1 VPLVRI
7 YWILK
12 INLPQILLGALIG
25 AVFSTIVT
33 ILTVPYFSATAQ
45 IFVSTPATSL
55 DIVGLAQGSNF
66 SQQRV
71 KSYAKI
77 MSSPLTIE
85 PVIKKLG
92 ISNSYTDIA
101 ERLNASVPLDTVL
114 IDISYKDRDPVKA
127 ANVINAIGLQFSE
140 TASTI
145 EFGDSAQGIKVTLVK
160 YATPPKKPSTP
171 KAGVNFGIGTL
182 LGGILGLILRII
194 VAIFDT
200 SIKNEK
206 QLDGKKLFGAII
218 FDRRAH
224 KYPLIASASKYSP
237 RAESFRQLRTNLIHS
252 RFSDESEL
260 QVVLMASSL
269 PGEGKSTTCLNLAYC
284 FSEANYRT
292 IVIEADLRRPTLH
305 KYFSELDRKVG
316 LSGILDTAN
325 KELNRRKF
333 NKCIQRPKGQGFDIM
348 LAGKLPETPAELLEN
363 GQFQLLISELRKGYD
378 KIIVDSP
385 PLLPVTD
392 AAILAPFCDG
402 VLVVV
407 KAGSTK
413 QAQLRAAYNSLQSV
427 SARILGV
434 VFNMIPVGT
443 RDYVNYGYEHGYVSP
458 YFNNKKIYDS
468 EYGSVYGTNAYYE
481 RIQGE
486 APYAP
491 DIEDLKEILDR
502 TSQISKKT

>member
-1 VPLVRI
+1 MPLIRI

-12 INLPQILLGALIG
+12 INLPQILAGALIG
-25 AVFSTIVT
+25 AALSTIVT
-33 ILTVPYFSATAQ
+33 ILTVPYYTATAQ

-77 MSSPLTIE
+77 ISSPLTIE
-85 PVIKKLG
+85 PVITKLG
-92 ISNSYTDIA
+92 ISNSYGDIA
-101 ERLNASVPLDTVL
+101 ERLTASVPLDTVL
-114 IDISYKDRDPVKA
+114 IDISYSDQDPVKA
-127 ANVINAIGLQFSE
+127 ANVINAIGMQFSQ
-140 TASTI
+140 TASNI

-160 YATPPKKPSTP
+160 YANPPKDPSTP
-171 KAGVNFGIGTL
+171 KTGLNFGVGTL
-182 LGGILGLILRII
+182 LGGCLGLALRILL
-194 VAIFDT
+194 ALFDS

-206 QLDGKKLFGAII
+206 QLDGKRLFGTIV
-218 FDRRAH
+218 FDR
-224 KYPLIASASKYSP
+224 IASKFPLVSSVSKYSP
-237 RAESFRQLRTNLIHS
+237 RTESFRQLRTNLIHS

-260 QVVLMASSL
+260 QVILMSSSL
-269 PGEGKSTTCLNLAYC
+269 PGEGKSTSCLNLAYC

-305 KYFSELDRKVG
+305 KYFSELDRGVG
-316 LSGILDTAN
+316 LSSILGSSSSYVTG
-325 KELNRRKF
+325 RIMRKA
-333 NKCIQRPKGQGFDIM
+333 IHTPKGQTFDIIG
-348 LAGKLPETPAELLEN
+348 AGMLPENPAELLEN
-363 GQFQLLISELRKGYD
+363 GQFQILLSELRKQYD

-392 AAILAPFCDG
+392 AAILAPLCDG
-402 VLVVV
+402 TLIFV

-413 QAQLRAAYNSLQSV
+413 QAQLRAAYNALESV

-458 YFNNKKIYDS
+458 YAQGNRLYDS
-468 EYGSVYGTNAYYE
+468 EYGVIYGTNAYYE
-481 RIQGE
+481 RIVEE

-491 DIEDLKEILDR
+491 DVEDLKEILER
-502 TSQISKKT
+502 TSQISKKI

>member
-12 INLPQILLGALIG
+12 INLPQILVGALIG
-25 AVFSTIVT
+25 AALSSIIT
-33 ILTVPYFSATAQ
+33 ILTVPYFTATAQ

-55 DIVGLAQGSNF
+55 DIAGLAQGSNF

-77 MSSPLTIE
+77 INSPLTIE
-85 PVIKKLG
+85 PVIEKLG

-101 ERLNASVPLDTVL
+101 ERLKASVPLDTVL
-114 IDISYKDRDPVKA
+114 IDISYADQDPVKA
-127 ANVINAIGLQFSE
+127 ANVINAIGQQFSQ
-140 TASTI
+140 TASSI

-160 YATPPKKPSTP
+160 YANPPRKPSTP
-171 KAGVNFGIGTL
+171 QSGVNFGIGTL
-182 LGGILGLILRII
+182 LGGLLGLGLRIVI
-194 VAIFDT
+194 AIFDT

-206 QLDGKKLFGAII
+206 QLDGKRLFSTII
-218 FDRRAH
+218 FDRSAQ
-224 KYPLIASASKYSP
+224 KYPLIASTSKYSP

-260 QVVLMASSL
+260 QVMLMSSSL
-269 PGEGKSTTCLNLAYC
+269 PGEGKSTSCLNLAYC
-284 FSEANYRT
+284 FSEANYKT

-305 KYFSELDRKVG
+305 KYFSDLDRNIG
-316 LSGILDTAN
+316 LSGVLGTSTKD
-325 KELNRRKF
+325 LNRRVF
-333 NKCIQRPKGQGFDIM
+333 ANSIQTPKGQDIDLI
-348 LAGKLPETPAELLEN
+348 LAGKLPESPAELLEN
-363 GQFQLLISELRKGYD
+363 GQFQLLISELRKRYD

-392 AAILAPFCDG
+392 AAILAPLCDG
-402 VLVVV
+402 VLVFV

-413 QAQLRAAYNSLQSV
+413 QAQLRAAFNALESV

-458 YFNNKKIYDS
+458 YLKNQKVYDA
-468 EYGSVYGTNAYYE
+468 EYGTIYGTNAYYE
-481 RIQGE
+481 RIIEE

-491 DIEDLKEILDR
+491 DVQDLKEILER
-502 TSQISKKT
+502 TSQPFKKT